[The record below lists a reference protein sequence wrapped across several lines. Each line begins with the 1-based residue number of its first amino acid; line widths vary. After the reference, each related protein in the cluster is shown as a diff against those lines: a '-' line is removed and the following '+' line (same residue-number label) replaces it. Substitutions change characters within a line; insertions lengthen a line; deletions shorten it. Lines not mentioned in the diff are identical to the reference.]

1 MNFTRIARL
10 LGGFA
15 LFFAVVQLVPLG
27 MALCEAPTRFETVSG
42 FAAGFGI
49 GLAVSALLLLAGRS
63 ADVEFHRKESLAVV
77 GFAWFLA
84 AALGAIPFVWSGTL
98 SSVIDAGFETVSGLT
113 TTGASVF
120 GSGDNAAI
128 SSLPHSILLWRAILH
143 FVGGIGIILIFIVLL
158 PAMGVTGKN
167 LLASEQ
173 VGVSTEVSQPRLREQ
188 GRALFKIYL
197 GLTFLCGLAYWIA
210 GMGIFDA
217 ICHAF
222 ATLATGGFST
232 QDHSLADF
240 GSLPI
245 ELVCIAFM
253 FLAGCNFAWYV
264 TLLRSRGR
272 DAPRVLQSPELR
284 CYAGLTLGLVVVVAV
299 SLWLRGDAVADV
311 GGVRDYADLGTCLR
325 DAAFNTVS
333 LITSTGFASA
343 NFQVWPRLAV
353 VAFLLCML
361 IGSCTG
367 STAGGFKVLR
377 ILVSVKLAA
386 FHLRRFVRPKS
397 VERLKLGGDIVP
409 DPIVSGILAVLVLWL
424 ATLAVGTVVFALDSR
439 LDFLSCLSASVS
451 MLGCTGPALTAVQ
464 AVGEGPFSLA
474 NPATFTIANS
484 GALDLGPFGGYGALP
499 PGIKLWCCV
508 QMVFGRL
515 EIVAPLVLFVPGFW
529 RR

>member
-15 LFFAVVQLVPLG
+15 LFFAVIQLVPLG

-42 FAAGFGI
+42 FAAGLGI
-49 GLAVSALLLLAGRS
+49 GLGVAVLLLLAGRGGD
-63 ADVEFHRKESLAVV
+63 AEFHRKESLAVV

-98 SSVIDAGFETVSGLT
+98 TSLVDAGFETVSGLT

-120 GSGDNAAI
+120 GSADNPI
-128 SSLPHSILLWRAILH
+128 SGLPQSILLWRAILH
-143 FVGGIGIILIFIVLL
+143 FVGGLGIILIFIVLL

-188 GRALFKIYL
+188 GRALFRIYL
-197 GLTFLCGLAYWIA
+197 TLTLLCALAYKAA
-210 GMGIFDA
+210 GMGSFDA

-240 GSLPI
+240 HSLPI
-245 ELVCIAFM
+245 ELVCIVFM

-284 CYAGLTLGLVVVVAV
+284 CYAGLTLALVLVVAV
-299 SLWLRGDAVADV
+299 SLWLRGATVADV
-311 GGVRDYADLGTCLR
+311 GSPRDYANFGTCLR

-424 ATLAVGTVVFALDSR
+424 ATLAVGTVVFALDPR
-439 LDFLSCLSASVS
+439 LDFLSCFSASVS

-464 AVGEGPFSLA
+464 AVGDGPFTMA
-474 NPATFTIANS
+474 DPATFSIANP